1 MNDNYSMPS
10 FSFSYEHG
18 GKQVNISFET
28 ETWTEALEEFTSFIS
43 ASFGYSIKDQVALKA
58 NKYRINSEVWS
69 GPVFDGE
76 EYSKQMD
83 LF

>member
-1 MNDNYSMPS
+1 MNETNSMPS
-10 FSFSYEHG
+10 FSFAYSHDN
-18 GKQVNISFET
+18 KHVNISFET
-28 ETWTEALEEFTSFIS
+28 ETWTEALEEFTSFIN
-43 ASFGYSIKDQVALKA
+43 AAFGYSIKDQVALKA
-58 NKYRINSEVWS
+58 NKYRINSETWS